1 MMQFYILLLI
11 TIAISVKGSPVS
23 TSISLTE
30 LIHANVS
37 NLAYQN
43 SSLNTFDPLVYA
55 NTNANASDPELEALI
70 KKKKKLI
77 PKWQYNA
84 GIYLEKKVNKKLL
97 KKAGKGGFALMSS
110 NGNDSTYTII
120 DNNEVEDGSVFQIPS
135 SLVVARASP
144 NTHSLFAEN
153 VTDYKSIHYT
163 NTTDGAQF
171 QETSKD
177 LANGVYEDDE
187 ESSSNSFSYN
197 PQTCFLTVLLVAFCL
212 L

>member
-1 MMQFYILLLI
+1 M
-11 TIAISVKGSPVS
+11 
-23 TSISLTE
+23 
-30 LIHANVS
+30 
-37 NLAYQN
+37 
-43 SSLNTFDPLVYA
+43 
-55 NTNANASDPELEALI
+55 
-70 KKKKKLI
+70 I

>member
-1 MMQFYILLLI
+1 
-11 TIAISVKGSPVS
+11 
-23 TSISLTE
+23 
-30 LIHANVS
+30 
-37 NLAYQN
+37 
-43 SSLNTFDPLVYA
+43 
-55 NTNANASDPELEALI
+55 
-70 KKKKKLI
+70 
-77 PKWQYNA
+77 
-84 GIYLEKKVNKKLL
+84 
-97 KKAGKGGFALMSS
+97 MSS